1 MKKSIYLIVCLILF
15 FIFHNKPLFAEE
27 SMLTLKQQLDRLQRE
42 VNDLSRSV
50 FRDSNQS
57 NANSKD
63 NNDSQTEKFAAID
76 MRIYDL
82 EKVIKKLTM
91 NYTTPIDLEE
101 DIRNLT
107 MNLEEMVFKLDKI
120 NKRINKIE
128 EDFDIKLQKIVV
140 ENSKENLNNIS
151 KKEDKEDIVVENSEN
166 TLGTLKYTSENN
178 TNTSN
183 EKDKVEKTNQNH
195 VNADLKNLSPE
206 DQFQMAFD
214 QMSKK
219 KYEQAKL
226 SFQSFIDQNPE
237 NQTSGSAYYWLG
249 KLYLS
254 EKNYREAALIFA
266 EGHEKYPNSIKA
278 PNMLYEMAEALLEM
292 DKNKE
297 ACVTLT
303 TLSREFS
310 SHKLKNKAEK
320 KKLEISCDITSG

>member
-15 FIFHNKPLFAEE
+15 FTFHNIPLFAEE
-27 SMLTLKQQLDRLQRE
+27 LTLKQQLDRLQRE
-42 VNDLSRSV
+42 VNDLSKSV

-120 NKRINKIE
+120 NKKIDKIE

-151 KKEDKEDIVVENSEN
+151 KKEDIVVENSEN
-166 TLGTLKYTSENN
+166 TLGTLKYTLENN

-183 EKDKVEKTNQNH
+183 EKDKVEKINQNH

-237 NQTSGSAYYWLG
+237 NQTSGSAHYWLG

-254 EKNYREAALIFA
+254 EKNYREAALSFA
-266 EGHEKYPNSIKA
+266 EGYEKYPNSIKA

>member
-15 FIFHNKPLFAEE
+15 FIFHNKPLIAEE

-42 VNDLSRSV
+42 VNDLSKSV

-151 KKEDKEDIVVENSEN
+151 KKEDKEDIVVENSKN
-166 TLGTLKYTSENN
+166 TLGALKYTSENN

-183 EKDKVEKTNQNH
+183 EKDKVEKINQNH

-254 EKNYREAALIFA
+254 EKNYREAALTFA
-266 EGHEKYPNSIKA
+266 EGYEKYPNSIKA